1 MPRVPRVPG
10 RYYSVHDDTM
20 QALADAVRYR
30 TGTVDEMTI
39 GEMTEELG
47 KQYFEKLDDQQYAGI
62 APEPW
67 EWPEEWPD
75 LNDLPIDTQSGDDTI
90 WMLYDA
96 DYDVSAIAW
105 HIDTGNNA
113 LTVTADIGHIE
124 NGSFVVDETA
134 TVNNNTN
141 YIKWLD
147 EYSGLIVVRFTGH
160 IIHCYAVN
168 ATANNV
174 TQNHRQQPMLARVAY
189 VPNLTYLNYSA
200 NYSWGMWLQESDKV
214 SNGEGTALTSISLG
228 WSDCQ
233 RLRNIDL
240 TGLNTPNVTNMTYA
254 FSNCMALA
262 ELDIAHFDVGKVTN
276 FSNTFNGCYNLT
288 ELDFTGWDTGAAT
301 NMSNMFYNCRQ
312 LETITG
318 IEDFDTTNVTNLSS
332 MFFTCLRLIRLDL
345 HTWNVEKVTN
355 LSSMFSTCRG
365 IQEIDLHG
373 WDAPLVTTLASMFS
387 TCQSVKVI
395 NLTDFETGNLV
406 TTVAS
411 MFYNCYALQ
420 HIDISGIK
428 VTSACTSIY
437 SMFSGCWSLKELAF
451 PEWNVSGLGSG
462 NNTANSMFI
471 NCYSLERITGIS
483 DWQFNFTNSLGSM
496 FFACRS
502 LKELDI
508 SGWKVDTITNLSS
521 MFSNCWSLREL
532 DLSDWNPE
540 NCTTLASM
548 FNECHSLRTVG
559 NLSGWNTGKV
569 TTLASMFNACLS
581 LEEIEGLEDWDVS
594 KVTTTASMFSS
605 CVSLKEVTI
614 RNWNL
619 AACTTIAT
627 MFRYCYNLK
636 KAVLSG
642 WQLPKLTSTS
652 PAQFLGD
659 CWNLEDVDPPAIP
672 LNHSYAG
679 DRSLSHEALIKII
692 NALPTVT
699 TARTINL
706 TATNVSRLSA
716 DEKAVAT
723 AKKWTIAN

>member
-30 TGTVDEMTI
+30 TGTVGDKTI
-39 GEMTEELG
+39 GQMTTELN
-47 KQYFEKLDDQQYAGI
+47 KEYFEKLDEKQYGTI
-62 APEPW
+62 SEIPW
-67 EWPEEWPD
+67 VRPQGWPD
-75 LNDLPIDTQSGDDTI
+75 LDSLTIDSTSTTDLIYMT
-90 WMLYDA
+90 YDA
-96 DYDVSAIAW
+96 DQEAAAVAW
-105 HIDTGNNA
+105 HIDTISNTQA
-113 LTVTADIGHIE
+113 SVDIGHIV
-124 NGSFVVDETA
+124 NGEFVSDQSF
-134 TVNNNTN
+134 TVNHNTN
-141 YIKWLD
+141 FIEWLD
-147 EYSGLIVVRFTGH
+147 DYSGYVVVRIMGQ
-160 IIHCYAVN
+160 ISHCYGIN
-168 ATANNV
+168 ATANGV
-174 TQNHRQQPMLARVAY
+174 TQAHRQQPMLERVAH
-189 VPNLTYLNYSA
+189 VPNLTYLTYNNS
-200 NYSWGMWLQESDKV
+200 YSWGTWLQEREKIT
-214 SNGEGTALTSISLG
+214 NGEGTALTSMINA
-228 WSDCQ
+228 WTDCQ
-233 RLRNIDL
+233 RLKEVDVS
-240 TGLNTPNVTNMTYA
+240 GFHTPNVTNMTSV
-254 FSNCMALA
+254 FQSCMSLGS
-262 ELDIAHFDVGKVTN
+262 LD
-276 FSNTFNGCYNLT
+276 L
-288 ELDFTGWDTGAAT
+288 TGWDVKKVANFTSMFNACYALEELDLTGWETDAAT
-301 NMSNMFYNCRQ
+301 NMSSMFINCRN
-312 LETITG
+312 LEEIKG
-318 IEDFDTTNVTNLSS
+318 VEDFKTNLVTN
-332 MFFTCLRLIRLDL
+332 M
-345 HTWNVEKVTN
+345 
-355 LSSMFSTCRG
+355 SSMFSTCLRLSG
-365 IQEIDLHG
+365 KLDLSGWNVGACTNMSSMFTTCRMLLEIDLHG
-373 WDAPLVTTLASMFS
+373 WKATACTNVSSMFS
-387 TCQSVKVI
+387 GCQTVKRI
-395 NLTDFETGNLV
+395 ILTGFETGNV

-411 MFYNCYALQ
+411 MFQNCYALQ

-428 VTSACTSIY
+428 VTSVCTSIY

-451 PEWNVSGLGSG
+451 PTWDVSGLGSG

-496 FFACRS
+496 FSACRS
-502 LKELDI
+502 LKEVDV
-508 SGWKVDTITNLSS
+508 SGWKVDTITNLSF
-521 MFSNCWSLREL
+521 MFANCWSLREL

-548 FNECHSLRTVG
+548 FTECHSLRTVG
-559 NLSGWNTGKV
+559 NLSGWDTGKV

-627 MFRYCYNLK
+627 MFRYCYNMK

-642 WQLPKLTSTS
+642 WQLPKLTSTA

-692 NALPTVT
+692 AALPTVT
-699 TARTINL
+699 TARTVNL
-706 TATNVSRLSA
+706 TATNVSRLSTE
-716 DEKAVAT
+716 EKAIAT